1 MSGFVIPRSR
11 VTALAAALRSSAVT
25 TAVVMAAVLA
35 SFGSALGVEHA
46 AGLSVGVVIQ
56 AVVLTITVSR
66 VERRRSTKA
75 TPAGHRLL
83 PVLGRLLLLP
93 AVAVAASEV
102 GTLMLRHPNLGD
114 TLFVLGL
121 SGAIWVRRFGPTA
134 ARAGTLAT
142 LPFIALLIVPAAAG
156 PGEVSR
162 WWSVLMAVIASFW
175 AITLHE
181 LADWAGL
188 LPSGVGTG
196 GAAPPVPPTQAPAAT
211 PQAGSTGLRRLVPK
225 NLVPKKLPAS
235 TKMAAQ
241 MAVGLGAAFAV
252 GRWAF
257 PYHWPWLVVTAYIVA
272 AGNRGRGDVAVK
284 SLSRLAGGAV
294 GTVAATVAVSTAPAH
309 SPWTVVAIFVVLAV
323 ALVLRNLHYAFWAAG
338 VTSMLALLYGYF
350 GLTSTHV
357 LDERLEAIA
366 VGSVLAVV
374 ASWLVLPIRTRDVT
388 RSRVAKAAAA
398 LTDALLAVARAEAA
412 TLAERRDAFL
422 TAVDEL
428 GLIAETLTVRRLVW
442 QALRRPGPHLVD
454 AVAAVRRCREP
465 VDTLVRALDEAPEA
479 LADGANR
486 RRAGGLARQ
495 LGGVR
500 RAIAGRPEPA
510 AEVPRQGAPGSRPAG
525 SPAQDLVAAALDELA
540 DAVAT
545 LQAVFSPRPAPAV
558 QPTPAER
565 PAPTGSVPAERPAA
579 SKSIPA
585 DQAEARTSAPAEA
598 PDAGTSAPPVPRPA
612 PAPDVPAGDPYPDAR
627 RAELS

>member
-1 MSGFVIPRSR
+1 MLALVSGFVIPRSR
-11 VTALAAALRSSAVT
+11 VTALAVALRSSAVT

-66 VERRRSTKA
+66 VERRRA
-75 TPAGHRLL
+75 TRAAPAGRRLL

-134 ARAGTLAT
+134 VRAGTLAT

-181 LADWAGL
+181 LADWARL

-196 GAAPPVPPTQAPAAT
+196 GAAPPVPPAAT
-211 PQAGSTGLRRLVPK
+211 PQVGSTGLRRLVPK
-225 NLVPKKLPAS
+225 NLVPKNLVPRKLPAS

-257 PYHWPWLVVTAYIVA
+257 PDHWPWLVVTAYIVA

-294 GTVAATVAVSTAPAH
+294 GTVAATVAISTAPAH
-309 SPWTVVAIFVVLAV
+309 SPWTVVAIFVALAV
-323 ALVLRNLHYAFWAAG
+323 ALALRNLHYAFWAAG

-366 VGSVLAVV
+366 VGSALAVA
-374 ASWLVLPIRTRDVT
+374 ASWLVLPVRTRDVT

-398 LTDALLAVARAEAA
+398 LTDALLAVARADAA
-412 TLAERRDAFL
+412 TLADRRDAFL
-422 TAVDEL
+422 AAVDEL

-442 QALRRPGPHLVD
+442 QALRRPGPHLAE
-454 AVAAVRRCREP
+454 AVAAHRRCREP

-479 LADGANR
+479 LANGANR

-510 AEVPRQGAPGSRPAG
+510 AEVPRQGAPAGPPADD
-525 SPAQDLVAAALDELA
+525 AVAVALDELA
-540 DAVAT
+540 GVVAVLEAVFPARPAVPPTEPAVAERGA
-545 LQAVFSPRPAPAV
+545 LAEPPARSAPAAPEQPDLGAQAPAARSSEVPAPRSNPASEVPPAGSAPDPRPA
-558 QPTPAER
+558 
-565 PAPTGSVPAERPAA
+565 
-579 SKSIPA
+579 
-585 DQAEARTSAPAEA
+585 
-598 PDAGTSAPPVPRPA
+598 
-612 PAPDVPAGDPYPDAR
+612 
-627 RAELS
+627 ELS